1 MVLPHRNG
9 ETKMFIMHR
18 KITIKEGFADQV
30 IEKFNKKGIIEEQ
43 EGFVDITVM
52 TSKPRKGEETV
63 IALIRW
69 ESEAMWRQWEKSDA
83 HIAGHK
89 AARGQPKP
97 DYIIDQE
104 VTFYTVQAVKEAR
117 N

>member
-1 MVLPHRNG
+1 
-9 ETKMFIMHR
+9 MFIMHR
-18 KITIKEGFADQV
+18 KMTVKEGFADQMV
-30 IEKFNKKGIIEEQ
+30 EQFNKPGIIEEQ
-43 EGFVDITVM
+43 EGFIDIIAM

-63 IALIRW
+63 IALVRW
-69 ESEAMWRQWEKSDA
+69 ESEEKWKQWEKSDA

-89 AARGQPKP
+89 AKRGQAKP
-97 DYIIDQE
+97 DHIIDQK